1 MKKAP
6 VRVVKKNTL
15 SANEAA
21 TVSTATASNHKAF
34 SKSIAHK
41 ISNNVMNWVDELR
54 EKKTVETVQSFNL
67 LAKVSR

>member
-21 TVSTATASNHKAF
+21 VSAAGNHNAF
-34 SKSIAHK
+34 SKSVAHK
-41 ISNNVMNWVDELR
+41 ISNNVLNWVDELR
-54 EKKTVETVQSFNL
+54 EKKTVETLQSFNL
-67 LAKVSR
+67 LAKVTR

>member
-6 VRVVKKNTL
+6 VRIVKKNTL
-15 SANEAA
+15 SASEVA
-21 TVSTATASNHKAF
+21 VSASNHNAF

-41 ISNNVMNWVDELR
+41 ISSNVMNWVDELR
-54 EKKTVETVQSFNL
+54 ERKTVETVRSFNL

>member
-15 SANEAA
+15 SANEGE
-21 TVSTATASNHKAF
+21 TVSAATASNHKVF

-41 ISNNVMNWVDELR
+41 ISNNVTNWVDELR
-54 EKKTVETVQSFNL
+54 EKKTVEMVHSFNL